1 MMVIALQCLPGCSLP
16 RSVHCIRLKLT
27 WKLSTPGHQVSWK
40 HALWKLP
47 QRLQIVKHLL
57 HGPSSWDKYLWE
69 MSVLCFRTHAKHQPL
84 EVSKKLPPLAYYW
97 ISVHYKGWLLP
108 LKQMGGDALK
118 DRILDEIVAS
128 PRSLMIAR
136 KTSHPLK
143 TAFPCQYLTVDC
155 WRGRGPAQLPAA
167 SSWVCCLWLGKA
179 LIQLCFT
186 SLVRIL
192 HTSHE
197 DIQGVG
203 IFSSRLML
211 ELYPAYSISC
221 LLPWQDSMFLGHVSL
236 MCTIIL
242 LCWCQE
248 MGLLCTR
255 KQKGRYKS
263 IFSLTE
269 AWNFMKSVILAEAE
283 RFHHCGETE
292 AQKWDSAKTS
302 KSSHSALLRFGCLG
316 PSCRV
321 RFRKK
326 MGGARNKSAM
336 KRGNCSYALEEVTNS
351 ENSRVERDL
360 RKTYRETDPMW
371 HGLKSN
377 YTAVIGEG
385 SEQDS
390 GMEVLLCRVLLFVLV
405 KILATMVSPMD
416 LNVFL

>member
-27 WKLSTPGHQVSWK
+27 RKLSTPGHQVSWK

-97 ISVHYKGWLLP
+97 ISVHYEGWLLP

-167 SSWVCCLWLGKA
+167 SSWVCFLWVGKA

-186 SLVRIL
+186 NLVRIL

-236 MCTIIL
+236 MCWSSSCVGVRRWVCCAPENRREGT
-242 LCWCQE
+242 
-248 MGLLCTR
+248 
-255 KQKGRYKS
+255 KAY
-263 IFSLTE
+263 
-269 AWNFMKSVILAEAE
+269 SV
-283 RFHHCGETE
+283 
-292 AQKWDSAKTS
+292 
-302 KSSHSALLRFGCLG
+302 LLRHEISWKVWYLQRQKDSITAGKLRHKNEIQ
-316 PSCRV
+316 P
-321 RFRKK
+321 KQ
-326 MGGARNKSAM
+326 ARA
-336 KRGNCSYALEEVTNS
+336 AT
-351 ENSRVERDL
+351 
-360 RKTYRETDPMW
+360 
-371 HGLKSN
+371 
-377 YTAVIGEG
+377 
-385 SEQDS
+385 
-390 GMEVLLCRVLLFVLV
+390 LLF
-405 KILATMVSPMD
+405 
-416 LNVFL
+416 